1 MSAVLILREVLSLVV
16 ALPTLFNSCTSCS
29 HSVAQDIQSDVV
41 VIDQLVEVSSHTTT
55 HSATHTVSSAPVLR
69 QETKDK

>member
-1 MSAVLILREVLSLVV
+1 MSVVLILREVISLVV
-16 ALPTLFNSCTSCS
+16 ALPALLNSCTSCS
-29 HSVAQDIQSDVV
+29 HTVATDVQTDVV
-41 VIDQLVEVSSHTTT
+41 VIDQLVEVSSQTTT